1 MNGVEAPPGVKVMLD
16 MFGAGAGAEVVKL
29 TSLDAVLPLRE
40 VTVTVAV

>member
-1 MNGVEAPPGVKVMLD
+1 MRGREAPPGVKVMLE

-29 TSLDAVLPLRE
+29 TLLDAVLPLRD